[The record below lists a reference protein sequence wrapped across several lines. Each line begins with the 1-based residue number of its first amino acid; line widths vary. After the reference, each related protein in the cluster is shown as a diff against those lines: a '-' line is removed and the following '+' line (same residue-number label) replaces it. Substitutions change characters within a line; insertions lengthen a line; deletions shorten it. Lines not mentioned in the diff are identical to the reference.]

1 MKYRSMFILVLALS
15 MLSVTSA
22 SFDVTVGA
30 AGTHG
35 ASPITSRITLALAKL
50 STDSAC
56 ADLVKYQKAIT
67 DTYDFYA
74 HMVLMHVRLE
84 DYVESFLNN
93 KLLWSHIV
101 GLAFAFNDYKG
112 SATPDGFT
120 EKNSVFL
127 TEVFRLSCDK
137 KITPLNHQRVS
148 LIHAN
153 AYFIF

>member
-1 MKYRSMFILVLALS
+1 MKYCSMFILVLAWS
-15 MLSVTSA
+15 MLSITSA
-22 SFDVTVGA
+22 SFDVTIGA
-30 AGTHG
+30 TDTHE
-35 ASPITSRITLALAKL
+35 ASPITSRITLALEKL
-50 STDSAC
+50 STNFAST
-56 ADLVKYQKAIT
+56 DLIKYQKAIT

-127 TEVFRLSCDK
+127 TEVFRLSCERK
-137 KITPLNHQRVS
+137 LRP
-148 LIHAN
+148 
-153 AYFIF
+153 